1 MRGRKTGGRRR
12 GSANKATVQIRE
24 LARALTLED
33 PAFVRALRA
42 RLRKGTEAAPIV
54 LELLRHGYGVPTQ
67 KVVGRF
73 TLEELITGKRRE
85 GQ

>member
-12 GSANKATVQIRE
+12 GSRNKATVTIRE
-24 LARALTLED
+24 FARSVLLDDPLYVAALK
-33 PAFVRALRA
+33 R
-42 RLRKGTEAAPIV
+42 RLRKGTEAAPVV
-54 LELLRHGYGVPTQ
+54 LELFRHGYGMPTQ

-85 GQ
+85 ES